1 MNPSKMK
8 KRGRR
13 SSPLKLFLLFGAFL
27 TFILILIVSLVGR
40 QEFGSSHKFSL
51 ELIGPVQGVISKFS
65 TYCQSVKQDYL
76 SLLDAREENKKL
88 WKKLQEARAVNNE
101 YREAVAVNVRLR
113 KLLNFKE
120 ALPLPTLTAAII
132 GQDPSLWFR
141 TVIVDRGSSDGVLKG
156 MPVANEDG
164 VVGQVLN
171 TSPNYAKI
179 LLATD
184 PNSAIDALI
193 QRTRTRGIIKGQGDE
208 SYQMYYVLKN
218 AEVQKGDRVIT
229 SELGGVFPK
238 GLLVG
243 TVSKIVNEKGGM
255 FKQIEVKPATDFSRL
270 ENLIIIMKKNF
281 LFDQSTDS

>member
-1 MNPSKMK
+1 MNPSKTQ

-13 SSPLKLFLLFGAFL
+13 SSPLKFFLLFGAFL
-27 TFILILIVSLVGR
+27 TFILILIISLVGK

-51 ELIGPVQGVISKFS
+51 ELIGPAQGVISKFS
-65 TYCQSVKQDYL
+65 TYCRSVRQDYL
-76 SLLDAREENKKL
+76 SLFDVREENKKL
-88 WKKLQEARAVNNE
+88 WEKLRAARTVNNE

-113 KLLNFKE
+113 KLLDFKE
-120 ALPLPTLTAAII
+120 SLPLPTLTARVI
-132 GQDPSLWFR
+132 GQDPSLWFK
-141 TVIVDRGSSDGVLKG
+141 TVIVDRGSNDGVLKG

-184 PNSAIDALI
+184 SNSAIDALI

-208 SYQMYYVLKN
+208 AYQLYYVLKS
-218 AEVQKGDRVIT
+218 AEVQEGDPVIT

-238 GLLVG
+238 GLLIG
-243 TVSKIVNEKGGM
+243 TVSKIINEEGGM
-255 FKQIEVKPATDFSRL
+255 FKQIEVEPATDFSQL
-270 ENLIIIMKKNF
+270 ENLIIIMKKNL